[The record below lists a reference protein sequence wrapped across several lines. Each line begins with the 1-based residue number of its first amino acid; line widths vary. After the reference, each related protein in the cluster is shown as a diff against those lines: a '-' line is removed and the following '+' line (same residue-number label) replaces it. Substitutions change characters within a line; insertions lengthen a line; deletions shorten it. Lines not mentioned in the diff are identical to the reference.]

1 MPTKRKGIC
10 FSTGIGPPLSEVG
23 FRGATKEGSRNGD
36 LTFKGCFPV
45 IYGSSWDEEPQW
57 EPLPCKTLKELKL
70 ACPDYGP
77 TSPYTLTI
85 VEAVANQWMMTPYDW
100 MQTAKS
106 CLKGGDYLLWKSEYE
121 DLARK
126 EALKN
131 IKRERLIPYLC

>member
-1 MPTKRKGIC
+1 M
-10 FSTGIGPPLSEVG
+10 
-23 FRGATKEGSRNGD
+23 
-36 LTFKGCFPV
+36 
-45 IYGSSWDEEPQW
+45 
-57 EPLPCKTLKELKL
+57 
-70 ACPDYGP
+70 
-77 TSPYTLTI
+77 
-85 VEAVANQWMMTPYDW
+85 EAVANQWMMTPYDW